1 VEGVTAMKKLVD
13 YLAPIGF
20 VVGVAAVFWT
30 RLRGPLPGGVL
41 PYVVV
46 GGVLCLVHLL
56 LRWEDVMGGVGQ
68 RQMKYGANAGVLV
81 LVALGLVVAV
91 NYLAYRHTKSWD
103 FTKNQ
108 RYSLSDQTKK
118 VVSGL
123 KEDVKVTYLT
133 RTRDME
139 RGQDRLKPYEALSS
153 KFTVEYVDPVKS
165 PGKAQALDARGP
177 WPVIVVERAA
187 NREKVTNDSE
197 QDITNAII
205 KVTRDSKKTV
215 CFAEGEGERDI
226 DDSNDKG
233 FSAAKAALGKNQ
245 YQTKKVLL
253 LREKKIPAD
262 CTVFVVG
269 GPEHDLLPDETTAI
283 HDFVKGG
290 GKALVMVD
298 PEIKTEMP
306 NVDAML
312 KDWNLE
318 PGKDVVV
325 DVSGMGQ
332 LFGAG
337 EFTPMAASY
346 PYHEITKDFRV
357 ATAFHMARSMKAGTK
372 SVDGVSAQNLVETS
386 PESWAETDL
395 ALKGRIQYDDGKDAK
410 GPVSLGAVVTVK
422 GPSPSPSPS
431 PSPAASPAA
440 SPGASPSPSP
450 SPEEEKKAPEGRVAA
465 FGDSDFASN
474 ALLGFQGNQ
483 DFFLNTVAWLAED
496 VDLIS
501 IRPREPEDQKIFL
514 SANALQNVKVGALY
528 LLPGFFVVLGA
539 LNWWKR
545 R

>member
-1 VEGVTAMKKLVD
+1 MKKIIDFLS
-13 YLAPIGF
+13 P
-20 VVGVAAVFWT
+20 VGLTILVAALVWWRT
-30 RLRGPLPGGVL
+30 GRTLPGGLL
-41 PYVVV
+41 PYLVA
-46 GGVLCLVHLL
+46 GAVLCLVHLL
-56 LRWEDVMGGVGQ
+56 LRWDDVTGRVGH
-68 RQMKYGANAGVLV
+68 RQVKYGTNTAVLV
-81 LVALGLVVAV
+81 LVALGLAVAV

-123 KEDVKVTYLT
+123 KEDVKVTYLA
-133 RTRDME
+133 RSRELE

-153 KFTVEYVDPVKS
+153 RFTVEYVDPVKN

-177 WPVIVVERAA
+177 WPVIVIERAA

-205 KVTRDSKKTV
+205 KITRDVKKTV

-226 DDSNDKG
+226 DDSNEKG
-233 FSAAKAALGKNQ
+233 YSGAKTALGKNQ

-253 LREKKIPAD
+253 LREKKVPAD
-262 CTVFVVG
+262 CTVFVVS
-269 GPEHDLLPDETTAI
+269 GPEKDLLTEETDAI
-283 HDFVKGG
+283 RGYVKEG

-298 PEIKTEMP
+298 PEIKTPLP
-306 NVDAML
+306 NVDAL
-312 KDWNLE
+312 LDGWNLE
-318 PGKDVVV
+318 AGKDVVV

-346 PYHEITKDFRV
+346 PYHDITKDFRV
-357 ATAFHMARSMKAGTK
+357 ATAFHMARSLKAGTK
-372 SVDGVSAQNLVETS
+372 TVEGVTAQNLVETS

-395 ALKGRIQYDDGKDAK
+395 ALKGRIQFDEGKDTK
-410 GPVSLGAVVTVK
+410 GPVPLGAVATVK
-422 GPSPSPSPS
+422 GAAPAPSPSPSPTPS
-431 PSPAASPAA
+431 PSPAS

-483 DFFLNTVAWLAED
+483 DFFLNTVAWLAQD
-496 VDLIS
+496 ADLIS
-501 IRPREPEDQKIFL
+501 IRPKEPEDQKLFL
-514 SANALQNVKVGALY
+514 QRSTQENVVTFARY
-528 LLPGFFVVLGA
+528 LLPGLFVFAGA